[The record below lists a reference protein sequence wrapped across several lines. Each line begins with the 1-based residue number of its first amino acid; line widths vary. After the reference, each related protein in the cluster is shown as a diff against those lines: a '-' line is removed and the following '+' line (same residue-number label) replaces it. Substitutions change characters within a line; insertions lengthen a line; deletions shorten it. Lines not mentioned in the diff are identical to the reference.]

1 MKNLKKIFAVV
12 LSVAMVAAMP
22 AASLT
27 VSAEEGGPTFAFVS
41 KQAGNAFHEVVAGGF
56 QEACDVLGAECII
69 EHPEDTSAEKQ
80 IQVINNLIA
89 QGVDGIAIA
98 ANDAEA
104 LESTLDN
111 AKKQGIHI
119 VTVDS
124 DTKGSEV
131 FINQCD
137 TKVLAKIFVDSIY
150 ELTGGEGQYAILSA
164 TSTATNQNAWIA
176 AMEEY
181 KATDSKFDNLEEVAI
196 VYGDDELQKSY
207 DEAES
212 LLTNYPELKVIS
224 SPTCI
229 GLQAAVEACE
239 ANDSDVLCHGLG
251 MPSWMN
257 GLVSDR
263 NCPYF
268 HIWNVIDMGSTAAYV
283 LGSLTNGDTTGAV
296 GESFKA
302 ANEKEYTVIEPLA
315 DIGIYSTQV
324 IMGDPMIIDSS
335 NIEEWAEKF

>member
-1 MKNLKKIFAVV
+1 MRNLKKALGIV
-12 LSVAMVAAMP
+12 LTAAMVTALP
-22 AASLT
+22 G
-27 VSAEEGGPTFAFVS
+27 SAVMVHAEDAELTFAFVS

-56 QEACDVLGAECII
+56 QEACDAMGVKSIV

-104 LESTLDN
+104 LESTLAN
-111 AKKQGIHI
+111 AKEQGIHI

-131 FINQCD
+131 FVNQCD
-137 TKVLAKIFVDSIY
+137 TEVLAKIFIDSIY
-150 ELTGGEGQYAILSA
+150 DLTGGEGQYAILSA

-181 KATDSKFDNLEEVAI
+181 KASDSKFDKLEEVAV

-212 LLTNYPELKVIS
+212 LLTNYPDLKVIS

-239 ANDSDVLCHGLG
+239 ANDSDVICHGLG
-251 MPSWMN
+251 MPSWMK

-283 LGSLTNGDTTGAV
+283 LKSLTDGDTTGAV
-296 GESFKA
+296 GESFTA
-302 ANEKEYTVIEPLA
+302 ANDKEYTVIDPLA

-324 IMGDPMIIDSS
+324 IMGDPMELNADNID
-335 NIEEWAEKF
+335 EWAEKF